1 MSRSMSGQSSP
12 QTEESGPAIDAEDSL
27 ISRSAWAS
35 LSQSLSVMQWLQ
47 RRTQALGPV
56 RWTIVVYLVS
66 RAVLLVIALG
76 TGWVRHES
84 LSSELGRWDGTWYTQ
99 IASSGY
105 PRHPPHVPSTLGFFP
120 LYPLAIWLVVHVP
133 GPPNSVV
140 LAGVLVSMIGGLVA
154 TILVQQLAT
163 GWWGEQGGRR
173 ATVMFCFFPGSI
185 VFSMAYAEGLLIPLA
200 AACILALQKRRW
212 ILAGVLAGFATAIQP
227 DALALVAACAVAA
240 VLELRRDGWRD
251 RRARR
256 SLLAPLLS
264 LTGIGAFAIFLWI
277 WTGTPFAT
285 LHAQHDGWGQKV
297 DLFALSTQW
306 RWLTGELHHFH
317 LTHPTLNVSPVAGLL
332 GAVVLLIGVVL
343 LFKRPARI
351 SAEAMAFTLSIGLLA
366 VLSET
371 LSPNARILITAF
383 PAVLVFAYYCR
394 HRRYHW
400 LMGATGVLLVV
411 MSVLTYGG
419 HSLTP

>member
-1 MSRSMSGQSSP
+1 MR
-12 QTEESGPAIDAEDSL
+12 
-27 ISRSAWAS
+27 
-35 LSQSLSVMQWLQ
+35 WLQ

-56 RWTIVVYLVS
+56 RWTILVYLAS
-66 RAVLLVIALG
+66 RILLLAIALG
-76 TGWVRHES
+76 TGWARHLS
-84 LSSELGRWDGTWYTQ
+84 LSSELARWDGTWYTQ

-120 LYPLAIWLVVHVP
+120 LYPLAIWLVVHAP

-140 LAGVLVSMIGGLVA
+140 LAGVLVSLAGGLVA
-154 TILVQQLAT
+154 TVLVQKLAT

-185 VFSMAYAEGLLIPLA
+185 VFSMDYAEGLLIPLA
-200 AACILALQKRRW
+200 AGCILALQKRRW
-212 ILAGVLAGFATAIQP
+212 VLAGVLAGFATAIQP
-227 DALALVAACAVAA
+227 DALALVVACAVAA
-240 VLELRRDGWRD
+240 ILELRRDGWRD
-251 RRARR
+251 RQARR

-264 LTGIGAFAIFLWI
+264 VSGIAAFAIFLWI

-285 LHAQHDGWGQKV
+285 LQAQHDGWGQKV
-297 DLFALSTQW
+297 DAFALSYQW
-306 RWLTGELHHFH
+306 RFLTVQLHHFH
-317 LTHPTLNVSPVAGLL
+317 LTHPRLDVSPVAGLL

-366 VLSET
+366 VISET

-383 PAVLVFAYYCR
+383 PVVLVFAYYCK

-400 LMGATGVLLVV
+400 LMAGTCVLLVV

-419 HSLTP
+419 RSLTP